1 MIKEEQRMTSTQ
13 DNNTHNDS
21 NRANTLVPVS
31 SVSLGSRMSLKG
43 SSNTSIGGG
52 LIPNSTHALQVN
64 RHPPITRIRKRP
76 TSTISTA
83 SINNVNFG
91 DNLEIFNDPIFEN
104 NTNNQTGSNR
114 HGFKGDDRL
123 HQKQQQH
130 PSSSL
135 SAAGSSYN
143 SSEGSGSNPSMIE
156 FAKQGAKAGYLWKLG
171 TNVKEYKRRFFVLKP
186 STYLFYFVS
195 ESDTEPR
202 GCIDLEK
209 EPLSISPLQ
218 LLPDGRCRFQI
229 RQEPTTTAFLQDD
242 SIPSSL
248 TNTATTVI
256 HLEARTQTIANEWIT
271 ALTTQRFSYAQDHI
285 TKQQTQLDEY
295 TAKLQQLERE
305 NQYYRAMEQERDA
318 YRDEA
323 MEWKDRYQQ
332 LIQDILQQLHKYA
345 PPEEDCGS
353 SDNTILSQVQHTC
366 NHLLQHQET
375 LQQQLSSS
383 QESNQHLSSDYRSLQ
398 KRMQKAERLITKLWE
413 ENCSFQMKMTKLK
426 RDRKILASELQTLR
440 HVHPPAS
447 ANTTNMATNAH
458 ETMNTSI
465 SKNNNNTRNATMP
478 ALFGS
483 AEKRLLCELEQDIV
497 SSLKLHDKFL
507 ATSRGEVVSPIVL
520 SDNRPS
526 TQHQKQQLGT
536 KRTSAS
542 TSKPPIYN
550 TVSASPSTTP
560 SKLSTCRSTSTTT
573 TASLEEIRNHTSLLH
588 LEEDEDEEENC
599 EKHEPLP
606 TQQLPSATSSPMQ
619 PRVLMLDTHSVGVA
633 SSNSNLPSDTKNN
646 CSTSFTLETDQ
657 VTIASGLSFSSS
669 LPPPYADSIGT
680 NPIENTD
687 IGDITAAAHLLN
699 KEEIQQEKRHEESN
713 PILLLLD
720 EGEDIGEKSATKQ
733 PLTKPFSETFGCATT
748 TLQCPLL
755 DDTILH
761 DNLSHQK
768 RDDGDILHIT
778 FTSRKI
784 GIQFQKVRISKMP
797 SASVTG
803 SFGTITED
811 IRVSERHSNQRP
823 KTNSNSTVV
832 STDSSKQR
840 FYKTLMDLK
849 AVASF
854 ASRGD
859 RLNLAN
865 RQDESILCQ
874 VPQPI
879 DAVLVCG
886 FCGFDEV
893 AHPKP
898 SIGSR
903 LIAFDG
909 ISIEVGRWTF
919 DSVRMAIQARKRP
932 LTLSFRND
940 PLTKE
945 QREIIIRAA
954 QEMKNSSDSIA
965 SSKIINSCNNY
976 LQPITEDWF
985 PPPPLDITTE
995 QNFRGGS
1002 SSSCSKHA
1010 DGDYSTIGSNRSVSS
1025 FSDAGTATSS
1035 IVSLAVGPLVASILS
1050 GLSLKTD
1057 ADFNPSWQQNQDGDK
1072 KEQTNSQQLKNFQA
1086 ELL

>member
-1 MIKEEQRMTSTQ
+1 MSMTSVQT
-13 DNNTHNDS
+13 NNKQDS
-21 NRANTLVPVS
+21 NIVNSLVPA
-31 SVSLGSRMSLKG
+31 SVSLSSSMSYNS

-52 LIPNSTHALQVN
+52 SSNSNNHHVVQGN
-64 RHPPITRIRKRP
+64 RHPSLTRIRKRP
-76 TSTISTA
+76 TSTTTSTSSIS
-83 SINNVNFG
+83 NVNVSNNMG
-91 DNLEIFNDPIFEN
+91 VFNNKLLDKS
-104 NTNNQTGSNR
+104 TNNPTGSHH
-114 HGFKGDDRL
+114 HGFKGDDRYPS
-123 HQKQQQH
+123 KQHH
-130 PSSSL
+130 PSSSF
-135 SAAGSSYN
+135 SVAGNTNN
-143 SSEGSGSNPSMIE
+143 SSNSGGSNPNMID
-156 FAKQGAKAGYLWKLG
+156 FAKRGAKAGYLWKLG
-171 TNVKEYKRRFFVLKP
+171 ANVKEYKRRFFVLKP

-229 RQEPTTTAFLQDD
+229 RQEP
-242 SIPSSL
+242 I
-248 TNTATTVI
+248 TNTVLHDDALPSPSNNTATVI

-271 ALTTQRFSYAQDHI
+271 ALTTQRFSYAQDQI
-285 TKQQTQLDEY
+285 TQQHTQLNEY
-295 TAKLQQLERE
+295 TARLQQLERE
-305 NQYYRAMEQERDA
+305 NQYYRAMEQERDT

-323 MEWKDRYQQ
+323 TEWKERYQQ
-332 LIQDILQQLHKYA
+332 LIQDILQQLHKYT
-345 PPEEDCGS
+345 PPEKDSS
-353 SDNTILSQVQHTC
+353 SDTTILSHVQHTC
-366 NHLLQHQET
+366 NYLLQQQQT

-383 QESNQHLSSDYRSLQ
+383 QELNQQLSSDYTSLQ

-413 ENCSFQMKMTKLK
+413 ENCSFQMKMSKLK

-440 HVHPPAS
+440 HVHPAAS
-447 ANTTNMATNAH
+447 ATTATATTAPSSNPSNNTNQ
-458 ETMNTSI
+458 
-465 SKNNNNTRNATMP
+465 NNNNNITRNANMP

-520 SDNRPS
+520 SNNKPS
-526 TQHQKQQLGT
+526 TQQQQQQQQQL
-536 KRTSAS
+536 RTRK
-542 TSKPPIYN
+542 TSSSSYIPPINN
-550 TVSASPSTTP
+550 TVTESPNTTT
-560 SKLSTCRSTSTTT
+560 SKLSLSGSTSTNTT
-573 TASLEEIRNHTSLLH
+573 TSLEEIRNHTSLLH
-588 LEEDEDEEENC
+588 MEEDEEEEENG
-599 EKHEPLP
+599 EENDSPS
-606 TQQLPSATSSPMQ
+606 TQQLPSATSSPIQ
-619 PRVLMLDTHSVGVA
+619 PRVLMLDNQSTAG
-633 SSNSNLPSDTKNN
+633 SSSNLPSNARN
-646 CSTSFTLETDQ
+646 HCSTSFTLEMDQ

-669 LPPPYADSIGT
+669 LPPPYDDSNVTHPTEYT
-680 NPIENTD
+680 NTGYTNSVT
-687 IGDITAAAHLLN
+687 HLLN
-699 KEEIQQEKRHEESN
+699 KEDILQENRHEEPN

-720 EGEDIGEKSATKQ
+720 EGEDIGGKSDTKQ
-733 PLTKPFSETFGCATT
+733 PITKTFSESFGCATT

-755 DDTILH
+755 DETILH
-761 DNLSHQK
+761 DNRSRQK
-768 RDDGDILHIT
+768 RDDEDVLHIT

-784 GIQFQKVRISKMP
+784 GIQFQKVRISRMAT
-797 SASVTG
+797 ASVNG

-811 IRVSERHSNQRP
+811 IRASERQDNPRQKGS
-823 KTNSNSTVV
+823 SNSTII

-854 ASRGD
+854 ATRGD
-859 RLNLAN
+859 RLNSTAN
-865 RQDESILCQ
+865 CQDESILCQ

-932 LTLSFRND
+932 ITLSFRND
-940 PLTKE
+940 PLSKE
-945 QREIIIRAA
+945 QRDIITRAA
-954 QEMKNSSDSIA
+954 QEMKNSSDSTA
-965 SSKIINSCNNY
+965 SSKIINSCTNY
-976 LQPITEDWF
+976 LHPITEDWF
-985 PPPPLDITTE
+985 PPPPLNIITE
-995 QNFRGGS
+995 SNFKGGS
-1002 SSSCSKHA
+1002 SSSCSKYA

-1025 FSDAGTATSS
+1025 FSDAGTAASS

-1050 GLSLKTD
+1050 GLSSKTH
-1057 ADFNPSWQQNQDGDK
+1057 ADFSPSWEQNQDGDK
-1072 KEQTNSQQLKNFQA
+1072 KEQTNSQQLMSFQA